1 MPKHII
7 AALGTTLLLTA
18 CATVETAET
27 TETVQTASAEN
38 VVKPQTF
45 SSTVVDGDG
54 VICKYRDV
62 TGSNFRRKMCGTAE
76 EWAAI
81 EEEARK
87 AVEKVQ
93 RRNRGFE
100 PPNR

>member
-1 MPKHII
+1 MMKPTLI
-7 AALGTTLLLTA
+7 AMASALLLSA
-18 CATVETAET
+18 CASVETAET
-27 TETVQTASAEN
+27 TQTVQTASGET
-38 VVKPQTF
+38 VIKPQTF

-81 EEEARK
+81 EEEAKK
-87 AVEKVQ
+87 ATDRIQ

-100 PPNR
+100 PSN